1 MNIKARLKKIWDGI
15 LNIGWGILV
24 VIAILLVLALLAVI
38 GVFVYLF
45 GGLIVMGLL
54 GAVVIAFI
62 IFAFIDAIS

>member
-1 MNIKARLKKIWDGI
+1 MNKLKKIWDGI
-15 LNIGWGILV
+15 LSIGAGILA
-24 VIAILLVLALLAVI
+24 VIASILALVLLAVI

-62 IFAFIDAIS
+62 IFAFIDGIN